1 MLKNVELYVANKLF
15 TLKYTYDIILIELG
29 YKFNLQDDRVKFNET
44 TIRSVCYSK
53 TRICL

>member
-1 MLKNVELYVANKLF
+1 MLKNVELCVANKLF

-44 TIRSVCYSK
+44 TIRSV
-53 TRICL
+53 